1 MSREQVL
8 EKYFNSDIFN
18 TAPIKVEKITT
29 VRVRQSQ
36 TSLVNTKNDIFNTE
50 KKAQNAE
57 SFVKKLFNRKL
68 VYSKIY
74 GSDIFNQTN
83 PTESKINKVRNRNNF
98 STCFDNMKNNEE
110 YKKNLQ
116 SYAKEKRA
124 EKKSFKPDKYLNT
137 ETPAER
143 YYKEMYNNNGKIFPE
158 NNLKKDLINKEKYAE
173 KKRNLKNDINKI
185 NDEISEIKTNPKN
198 SKQIY
203 VRKKNKWTENN
214 SGGYKFI
221 NTKISQ
227 FDNAKINKQLNLQS
241 NIFQNSENKLE
252 KSEILNYDKIKSRL
266 EEEKNK
272 EYLNNTYHISHNNKN
287 NKSPDL
293 SNNDKLL
300 FGSVHTKWEKS
311 NIDWHNPITELM
323 FGNLKSKEMNSSF
336 GPNGPTP
343 FQRKLNQLADSKN
356 IDTITEKE
364 KNPINNFEK
373 QNVNNDI
380 NDIGIHKVEKILEE
394 TSDLKEDKKLKI
406 KMNATTSLLNSDN
419 DLEKKIKTLSN
430 YYTNPLK
437 TKKLKKEI
445 TAKVGTKYAT
455 KDEKNNNSNSD
466 YVLNYATKDQFEKF
480 GENEIKKM
488 FAKYGVHIY
497 DVHKNMFD
505 IGSYNTIQFKV
516 RQNKDE
522 EKIKEKMNEIEKN
535 LSKNYKVK
543 INKEEKKDLKINNKN
558 FVNEPGK
565 KVGVYN
571 ENIGNQKEEKKY
583 FKINNNIKRKQS
595 FSRQFQQINYKYK
608 K

>member
-18 TAPIKVEKITT
+18 TAPIKVEKIPT

-36 TSLVNTKNDIFNTE
+36 TSLANTKNDIFNTE

-57 SFVKKLFNRKL
+57 SFVKKLVNRKL

-221 NTKISQ
+221 NAKISQ

-272 EYLNNTYHISHNNKN
+272 EYLNNTYHISHNNQN

-505 IGSYNTIQFKV
+505 NGSYNTIQFKV

>member
-18 TAPIKVEKITT
+18 TGPIKVEKIPT

-36 TSLVNTKNDIFNTE
+36 TSLANTKNDIFNTE

-466 YVLNYATKDQFEKF
+466 YVLNYVTKDQFEKF

-505 IGSYNTIQFKV
+505 NGSYNTIQFKV

>member
-18 TAPIKVEKITT
+18 TAPIKVEKIPT

-36 TSLVNTKNDIFNTE
+36 TSLANTKNDIFNTE

-505 IGSYNTIQFKV
+505 NGSYNTIQFKV

-535 LSKNYKVK
+535 LNKNYKVK

>member
-36 TSLVNTKNDIFNTE
+36 TSLANTKNDIFNTE

-437 TKKLKKEI
+437 TKKLKNEI

-505 IGSYNTIQFKV
+505 NGSYNTIQFKV

>member
-36 TSLVNTKNDIFNTE
+36 TSLANTKNDIFNTE

-116 SYAKEKRA
+116 SYTKEKRA

-272 EYLNNTYHISHNNKN
+272 EYLNNTYHISHNNQN

-505 IGSYNTIQFKV
+505 NGSYNTIQFKV

>member
-36 TSLVNTKNDIFNTE
+36 TSLANTKNDIFNTE

-83 PTESKINKVRNRNNF
+83 PTESKINKARNRNNF

-272 EYLNNTYHISHNNKN
+272 EYLNNTYHISHNNQN

-437 TKKLKKEI
+437 TKKLKNEI

-505 IGSYNTIQFKV
+505 NGSYNTIQFKV

>member
-36 TSLVNTKNDIFNTE
+36 TSLANTKNDIFNTE

-83 PTESKINKVRNRNNF
+83 PTESKINKARNRNNF

-185 NDEISEIKTNPKN
+185 NDEISEIKTHPKN

-505 IGSYNTIQFKV
+505 NGSYNTIQFKV

>member
-18 TAPIKVEKITT
+18 TGPIKVEKIPT

-36 TSLVNTKNDIFNTE
+36 TSLANTKNDIFNTE

-437 TKKLKKEI
+437 TKKLKNEI

-466 YVLNYATKDQFEKF
+466 YVLNYATTDQFEKF

-505 IGSYNTIQFKV
+505 NGSYNTIQFKV

>member
-18 TAPIKVEKITT
+18 TAPIKVEKIPT

-36 TSLVNTKNDIFNTE
+36 TSLANTKNDIFNTE

-57 SFVKKLFNRKL
+57 SFVKKLVNRKL

-241 NIFQNSENKLE
+241 NIFKNSENKLE

-272 EYLNNTYHISHNNKN
+272 EYLNNTYHISHNNQN

-505 IGSYNTIQFKV
+505 NGSYNTIQFKV

>member
-18 TAPIKVEKITT
+18 TGPIKVEKIPT

-36 TSLVNTKNDIFNTE
+36 TSLANTKNDIFNTE

-505 IGSYNTIQFKV
+505 NGSYNTIQFKV

-535 LSKNYKVK
+535 LNKNYKVK

>member
-36 TSLVNTKNDIFNTE
+36 TSLANTKNDIFNTE

-272 EYLNNTYHISHNNKN
+272 EYLNNTYHISHNNQN

-505 IGSYNTIQFKV
+505 NGSYNTIQFKV

-535 LSKNYKVK
+535 LNKNYKVK

>member
-36 TSLVNTKNDIFNTE
+36 TSLANTKNDIFNTE

-158 NNLKKDLINKEKYAE
+158 NNLKKDLVNKEKYAE

-505 IGSYNTIQFKV
+505 NGSYNTIQFKV

>member
-36 TSLVNTKNDIFNTE
+36 TSLANTKNDIFNTE

-272 EYLNNTYHISHNNKN
+272 EYLNNTYHISHNNQN

-437 TKKLKKEI
+437 TKKLKNEI

-505 IGSYNTIQFKV
+505 NGSYNTIQFKV

>member
-36 TSLVNTKNDIFNTE
+36 TSLANTKNDIFNTE

-116 SYAKEKRA
+116 SYTKEKRA

-185 NDEISEIKTNPKN
+185 NDEISEIKTHPKN

-221 NTKISQ
+221 STKISQ

-505 IGSYNTIQFKV
+505 NGSYNTIQFKV

>member
-36 TSLVNTKNDIFNTE
+36 TSLANTKNDIFNTE

-505 IGSYNTIQFKV
+505 NGSYNTIQFKV

-535 LSKNYKVK
+535 LNKNYKVK

>member
-18 TAPIKVEKITT
+18 TAPIKVEKIPT

-36 TSLVNTKNDIFNTE
+36 TSLANTKNDIFNTE

-272 EYLNNTYHISHNNKN
+272 EYLNNTYHISHNNQN

-373 QNVNNDI
+373 KNVNNDI

-505 IGSYNTIQFKV
+505 NGSYNTIQFKV
-516 RQNKDE
+516 RENKDE

>member
-18 TAPIKVEKITT
+18 TAPIKVEKIPT

-36 TSLVNTKNDIFNTE
+36 TSLANTKNDIFNTE

-272 EYLNNTYHISHNNKN
+272 EYLNNTYHISHNNQN

-505 IGSYNTIQFKV
+505 NGSYNTIQFKV

>member
-36 TSLVNTKNDIFNTE
+36 TSLANTKNDIFNTE

-83 PTESKINKVRNRNNF
+83 PTESKINKARNRNNF

-272 EYLNNTYHISHNNKN
+272 EYLNNTYHISHNNQN

-505 IGSYNTIQFKV
+505 NGSYNTIQFKV

>member
-18 TAPIKVEKITT
+18 TGPIKVEKIPT

-36 TSLVNTKNDIFNTE
+36 TSLANTKNDIFNTE

-272 EYLNNTYHISHNNKN
+272 EYLNNTYHISHNNQN

-437 TKKLKKEI
+437 TKKLKNEI

-505 IGSYNTIQFKV
+505 NGSYNTIQFKV

-535 LSKNYKVK
+535 LSKNNKVK

>member
-36 TSLVNTKNDIFNTE
+36 TSLANTKNDIFNTE

-74 GSDIFNQTN
+74 GSDIFNQAN

-505 IGSYNTIQFKV
+505 NGSYNTIQFKV

>member
-36 TSLVNTKNDIFNTE
+36 TSLANTKNDIFNTE

-241 NIFQNSENKLE
+241 NIFKNSENKLE

-272 EYLNNTYHISHNNKN
+272 EYLNNTYHISHNNQN

-505 IGSYNTIQFKV
+505 NGSYNTIQFKV

>member
-18 TAPIKVEKITT
+18 TGPIKVEKIPT

-36 TSLVNTKNDIFNTE
+36 TSLANTKNDIFNTE

-241 NIFQNSENKLE
+241 NIFQKSENKLE

-505 IGSYNTIQFKV
+505 NGSYNTIQFKV

-535 LSKNYKVK
+535 LNKNYKVK

>member
-18 TAPIKVEKITT
+18 TAPIKVEKIPT

-36 TSLVNTKNDIFNTE
+36 TSLANTKNDIFNTE

-124 EKKSFKPDKYLNT
+124 EKKSFKQDKYLNT

-505 IGSYNTIQFKV
+505 NGSYNTIQFKV

-595 FSRQFQQINYKYK
+595 FSI
-608 K
+608 

>member
-36 TSLVNTKNDIFNTE
+36 TSLANTKNDIFNTE

-343 FQRKLNQLADSKN
+343 FQRKLNQLANSKN

-505 IGSYNTIQFKV
+505 NGSYNTIQFKV

>member
-36 TSLVNTKNDIFNTE
+36 TSLANTKNDIFNTE

-505 IGSYNTIQFKV
+505 NGSYNTIQFKV

>member
-36 TSLVNTKNDIFNTE
+36 TSLANTKNDIFNTE

-83 PTESKINKVRNRNNF
+83 PTESKINKARNRNNF

-466 YVLNYATKDQFEKF
+466 YVLNYATTDQFEKF

-505 IGSYNTIQFKV
+505 NGSYNTIQFKV